1 MSHFVYLFDR
11 REGHSVSLFFLP
23 NISHNNVKYRNI
35 GYIQFIK
42 LPPVTTY
49 MTTYKVQIKEDEF
62 DHWKSLFIDEKVLL
76 EIPEVDLIR
85 IIKWNEFE
93 SKLGMTYKTIGRTH
107 V

>member
-1 MSHFVYLFDR
+1 
-11 REGHSVSLFFLP
+11 
-23 NISHNNVKYRNI
+23 
-35 GYIQFIK
+35 
-42 LPPVTTY
+42 

-85 IIKWNEFE
+85 IIKWNEIE

>member
-1 MSHFVYLFDR
+1 
-11 REGHSVSLFFLP
+11 
-23 NISHNNVKYRNI
+23 
-35 GYIQFIK
+35 
-42 LPPVTTY
+42 

-93 SKLGMTYKTIGRTH
+93 SKLGMTYKTVGRTH
-107 V
+107 TFNIDEQKLSDLRESRKHSSLAPPLAAHELSCRFNIHVF